1 MAIATKI
8 TELLGIS
15 YPLIQG
21 GMAWVADARLAAG
34 VSNAG
39 GLGVIAAANMPP
51 ELLDKELRLVREL
64 TDKPFGLNI
73 MLMSATADD
82 ALELAAVHR
91 VPVVTTGAGFP
102 GKVIERMK
110 PLGSRVI
117 PVIAS
122 VSHAKRV
129 AKQGADAVIAEGTE
143 AGGHIGETTT
153 MCLVPQVADEVSLP
167 VIAAGGIADSRGVL
181 AAFALG
187 ARGVQVGTRFLCALE
202 CRIHENYKNAVLKAG
217 DRSTT
222 VTGRPTGHPVRC
234 IKNKLSGAFDD
245 LDKNKVPLEEYERL
259 GEGKLRS
266 AVIEGDADWGSLMA
280 GQSAG
285 MVRSIEPCTVIVKS
299 LFSGIPESIEDLQSL
314 FQR

>member
-1 MAIATKI
+1 MVIATKI
-8 TELLGIS
+8 TELLGIT

-21 GMAWVADARLAAG
+21 GMAWVADARLAAA

-39 GLGVIAAANMPP
+39 GLGIIAAANMPP

-73 MLMSATADD
+73 MLMSSTADD
-82 ALELAAVHR
+82 ALELAASHG

-102 GKVIERMK
+102 GRVIERMK
-110 PLGSRVI
+110 PLGSLVL

-129 AKQGADAVIAEGTE
+129 AKQGADAVIAEGSE

-153 MCLVPQVADEVSLP
+153 MCLVPQVAEAVSLP

-187 ARGVQVGTRFLCALE
+187 AQGVQVGTRFLCAEE
-202 CRIHENYKNAVLKAG
+202 CRIHENYKAAVLKAG
-217 DRSTT
+217 DRSTA

-234 IKNKLSGAFDD
+234 LKNKLSGAFDE
-245 LDKNKVPLEEYERL
+245 LDKHKVPLEEYERL

-266 AVIEGDADWGSLMA
+266 AVLEGDADWGSLMA

-285 MVRSIEPCTVIVKS
+285 MVRAIEPCAVIVES
-299 LFSGIPESIEDLQSL
+299 LFSGIPEKLENLKRML
-314 FQR
+314 

>member
-1 MAIATKI
+1 
-8 TELLGIS
+8 
-15 YPLIQG
+15 
-21 GMAWVADARLAAG
+21 
-34 VSNAG
+34 
-39 GLGVIAAANMPP
+39 
-51 ELLDKELRLVREL
+51 
-64 TDKPFGLNI
+64 
-73 MLMSATADD
+73 MLMSSTADD
-82 ALELAAVHR
+82 ALELAAAHR

-110 PLGSRVI
+110 PLGSLVL

-122 VSHAKRV
+122 VSHARRV

-153 MCLVPQVADEVSLP
+153 MCLIPQVAEAVSLP

-187 ARGVQVGTRFLCALE
+187 AQGVQVGTRFLCAEE
-202 CRIHENYKNAVLKAG
+202 CRIHENYKAAVLKAG
-217 DRSTT
+217 DRSTA

-234 IKNKLSGAFDD
+234 LKNKLSSAFDD
-245 LDKNKVPLEEYERL
+245 LDKRKVPLEEYERL

-266 AVIEGDADWGSLMA
+266 AVMEGDADWGSLMA

-285 MVRSIEPCTVIVKS
+285 MVNSIEPCAAIVES
-299 LFSGIPESIEDLQSL
+299 FFSGISERLEDLKKML
-314 FQR
+314 